1 MISLRNIARNYR
13 EWLLS
18 NPLQAVIGQYLNAP
32 IIYLL
37 FEFVV
42 NPVRFLN
49 NPLDGLD
56 KLLILNAPVS
66 VGFGIYVWFKNRKSS
81 NE

>member
-13 EWLLS
+13 EWWLS
-18 NPLQAVIGQYLNAP
+18 DPLRAAIGQYLHAP

-37 FEFVV
+37 FEFVI